1 MPDVGLCFR
10 LLWVIRESRHLFVP
24 GCDSLALGPC
34 ESRGVKMGGGP
45 PGSHSWLAL
54 PGALLEGWAETRS
67 RGPGPRFVWPRE
79 PDPLVFSERAFAF

>member
-1 MPDVGLCFR
+1 MVLRRLLSTCRGSGQSRPRRRWPAPDVGLCFR

-54 PGALLEGWAETRS
+54 PGALLEG
-67 RGPGPRFVWPRE
+67 
-79 PDPLVFSERAFAF
+79 